1 VSDETALAAT
11 DLIAS
16 RRSLRL
22 LPRRRPS
29 IIVGVACVVAA
40 LVVICAIFGSL
51 VAPYDPSQQDL
62 LATLAH
68 PSSAHWLGTDDLGRD
83 VFSRVIV
90 GARSAVVGALV
101 VAVGAM
107 LIGNV
112 LGLIAGY
119 RGGTLDSTIMRGAD
133 LVYALPG
140 LLVAIV
146 IVGVVGGGYY
156 LAVGLLVFLYCPFDT
171 RLVRAATLE
180 QRQRSYVEAART
192 LGLSRWRIMFL
203 HIWPNVLPVA
213 IANATLAFAFALV
226 SLASLSFLGIG
237 VAPGAADWGQMLA
250 ESRTLLFENPWT
262 GLGPGIALV
271 ITAASFNVIGDWLF
285 ERVSGRGAGR

>member
-1 VSDETALAAT
+1 M
-11 DLIAS
+11 
-16 RRSLRL
+16 
-22 LPRRRPS
+22 
-29 IIVGVACVVAA
+29 
-40 LVVICAIFGSL
+40 
-51 VAPYDPSQQDL
+51 
-62 LATLAH
+62 
-68 PSSAHWLGTDDLGRD
+68 
-83 VFSRVIV
+83 IV

-119 RGGTLDSTIMRGAD
+119 HGGTLDSTIMRGAD

-156 LAVGLLVFLYCPFDT
+156 LAVALLVFLYCPFDT

-192 LGLSRWRIMFL
+192 LGLSRSRIMFL
-203 HIWPNVLPVA
+203 HICPNVLPVA
-213 IANATLAFAFALV
+213 IATQRFLCIRPRLA
-226 SLASLSFLGIG
+226 
-237 VAPGAADWGQMLA
+237 
-250 ESRTLLFENPWT
+250 
-262 GLGPGIALV
+262 GIALV
-271 ITAASFNVIGDWLF
+271 PWHRCRPGCCRLGANVGGEPHAAVREPMDGT
-285 ERVSGRGAGR
+285 RAGHRAGHHRGIVQRHR